1 MGAHSTP
8 WGINTFRKM
17 ILYQESMSQF
27 CTSIF
32 SKVKYTWV
40 DLWHGHSYGA
50 QANGSRSCCTISPAS
65 KSCGRK
71 QKCNPCPFFAQ
82 RVGTCSHSNMWHS
95 TTLDRRPLQTS
106 GDFSCLCMIH
116 LLKPHQQDHSMTKN
130 YSRYVFSIVHPSA
143 NTRLPIWHT
152 QLLQL
157 VHISSNQEPTNVKL
171 GLLGVSIFN
180 NVWLWEKIEVTT
192 LPTYLL

>member
-1 MGAHSTP
+1 MGPRPMGAALAVQSAPH
-8 WGINTFRKM
+8 
-17 ILYQESMSQF
+17 Q
-27 CTSIF
+27 
-32 SKVKYTWV
+32 
-40 DLWHGHSYGA
+40 
-50 QANGSRSCCTISPAS
+50 SP
-65 KSCGRK
+65 CGRK

-143 NTRLPIWHT
+143 NARLPIFHT

-157 VHISSNQEPTNVKL
+157 VQISSNQESTNVKL

-180 NVWLWEKIEVTT
+180 NV
-192 LPTYLL
+192 